1 MEGYQWERGGG
12 RIGEKVQ
19 GIRSVNGRYKIV
31 GKVKNSM
38 GNGESKEF
46 ICTSHG
52 CELRWRNAGGR
63 GAARQGSKEEEKK
76 KGITVIV

>member
-1 MEGYQWERGGG
+1 MGRGWER
-12 RIGEKVQ
+12 KVQ
-19 GIRSVNGRYKIV
+19 GIRSINCRYKIEQRE
-31 GKVKNSM
+31 VKNSM

-76 KGITVIV
+76 KG